1 MAGNSTSDGARA
13 HLRAMVALTAL
24 AMSLL
29 AAGCSDPPDKTS
41 GPGPSRPGDS
51 AAQRAFLKEH
61 GLGGKI
67 VLMEFGLVGCELS
80 EQGLDELMFLHREKV
95 HENVAY
101 VRVEAEPDKQKVAEY
116 YAAKK
121 LPFLMWH
128 DPDTSLARAFDAT
141 VYPQFVLVG
150 KFGRVRYRGNYPHRR
165 LGEYVEILTAETTD
179 PGPDVGIFGT
189 VAVDAPKLLAKTS
202 LPDLGGAVKS
212 LKDYKG
218 AGGLLMVFVDTTCPF
233 SGEAIGNIPKIAG
246 RLAGYKVPTVLVNL
260 DDAEQAVRAFY
271 KGRTPGAPVV
281 YDVTTDTKLKWN
293 IQFVPTVIFIDSADG
308 VSYNGKAVWAD
319 LAAAAEKS
327 LKLPAGTL
335 GFKAKGT
342 GFG

>member
-1 MAGNSTSDGARA
+1 
-13 HLRAMVALTAL
+13 MVALTAL
-24 AMSLL
+24 ATSVL

-41 GPGPSRPGDS
+41 SPGPSRPGDE
-51 AAQRAFLKEH
+51 AAQRAFLTEH

-80 EQGLDELMFLHREKV
+80 EQGLGEMLFLHREKV

-101 VRVEAEPDKQKVAEY
+101 VRVEAEQDKRKVAEY

-128 DPDTSLARAFDAT
+128 DPDASLGRAFDAT

-150 KFGRVRYRGNYPHRR
+150 KFGRVRFRGNFPHER
-165 LGEYVEILTAETTD
+165 LGEYIETLTAETTD
-179 PGPDVGIFGT
+179 PGPDVALFGT
-189 VAVDAPKLLAKTS
+189 VAVDAPKLLAGTS

-233 SGEAIGNIPKIAG
+233 SGEAIGDIPKIAG
-246 RLAGYKVPTVLVNL
+246 KLAGHQVPTVLVNL
-260 DDAEQAVRAFY
+260 DDAEQVVQTFY
-271 KGRTPGAPVV
+271 KDRTTGATVV
-281 YDVTTDTKLKWN
+281 YDATTDTKLKWN
-293 IQFVPTVIFIDSADG
+293 IQSVPTVIFIDSADG
-308 VSYNGKAVWAD
+308 VAYNGKAVWAD

-327 LKLPAGTL
+327 LKLSAGTL

-342 GFG
+342 RFG